1 MYKEGDNGF
10 PKTIYIDQENSSLF
24 SVRRKGKKITKEGKR
39 GLQSILER
47 NEKIGIIWKYMY
59 MRERDDLGR
68 VMGQPGGLK

>member
-10 PKTIYIDQENSSLF
+10 PKTIEIDQGNPPLF

-39 GLQSILER
+39 ELQSILER
-47 NEKIGIIWKYMY
+47 NEKIGIRWKYMY
-59 MRERDDLGR
+59 MRERDDLWR